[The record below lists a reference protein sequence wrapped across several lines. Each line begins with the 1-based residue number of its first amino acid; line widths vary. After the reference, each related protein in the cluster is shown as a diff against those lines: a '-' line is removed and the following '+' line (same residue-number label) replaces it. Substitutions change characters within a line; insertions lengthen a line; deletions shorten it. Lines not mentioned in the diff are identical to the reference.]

1 MEAISYVNIFETKGI
16 EYLVVISFMISFL
29 FFVRMLLFSD
39 TPEAQVQLETSGDV
53 INATFLC
60 RADHECP
67 YKKPMEEEEEIAMAS
82 GG

>member
-16 EYLVVISFMISFL
+16 EYLVVISFMISFF
-29 FFVRMLLFSD
+29 FFVRMRLFSD
-39 TPEAQVQLETSGDV
+39 KPEQQVQLETAGEV

-67 YKKPMEEEEEIAMAS
+67 YKKPMEEEEDLALAS
-82 GG
+82 GA